1 MPARVQQISEDERRR
16 QLGTSI
22 CQIFDQASGN
32 VANHRKNFVE
42 LHKVHTELAQFT
54 ESLMKGK
61 RELVKLVGEKDFQD
75 TFKRSLA
82 RIFPLKKGEP
92 AGDRIVKFVGGYIK
106 HLNEK
111 GSSYDPCR
119 PSII

>member
-1 MPARVQQISEDERRR
+1 MPACVKQITEDEERRLLR
-16 QLGTSI
+16 TSI
-22 CQIFDQASGN
+22 CRIFDQASGN

-54 ESLMKGK
+54 EPFMKGK

-75 TFKRSLA
+75 TFKRNLA
-82 RIFPLKKGEP
+82 RIFPLKKGEST
-92 AGDRIVKFVGGYIK
+92 GDRIVKFVGGYIR

-111 GSSYDPCR
+111 GLSYDPYR
-119 PSII
+119 PPII